1 MTPRLLARASRRA
14 ARGLFDAFAEIG
26 GARRYPPANALAAA
40 HRLAAAAGALARAHA
55 VHVTVRGDVP
65 RGPVLVVTH
74 VAGPLDALALLPICP
89 AIPIAPAAV
98 LGWPVI
104 STLATA
110 FGVAFVTRA
119 DPMARVRTLRRVHA
133 LLAAGVSVVDYTL
146 PAPGGAVGAV
156 GELRRG
162 GVGIAARLGLP
173 VVPVAVRYAVPPPRR
188 APGTSLT
195 RHYLDLAARPR
206 VDIELVFGPP
216 VHARAGEPA
225 EVHADRVRHR
235 LARML
240 RLGEP
245 GQAQLRVA

>member
-1 MTPRLLARASRRA
+1 MNPRLLARASRRA

-26 GARRYPPANALAAA
+26 GARRYPPANTLAAA
-40 HRLAAAAGALARAHA
+40 HRLAAAAGALARAHEL
-55 VHVTVRGDVP
+55 HVTVHGDIP
-65 RGPVLVVTH
+65 RGPALVVTH
-74 VAGPLDALALLPICP
+74 PAGPLDALALLPVCP

-104 STLATA
+104 GTLATA

-146 PAPGGAVGAV
+146 PAPGGAVGD
-156 GELRRG
+156 LRRG

-173 VVPVAVRYAVPPPRR
+173 IVPVAIRYAEPPPRR

-195 RHYLDLAARPR
+195 RHYLALAAQPR
-206 VDIELVFGPP
+206 VDIELVFGAP

-225 EVHADRVRHR
+225 EVLADRVRHR
-235 LARML
+235 VARLL
-240 RLGEP
+240 RLGATAP
-245 GQAQLRVA
+245 AQLRVA